1 MYYKY
6 KLYFM
11 YIYCEI
17 RCSECELNLCVF
29 IEWLLRILKN
39 CFFVSYVKFI
49 LNYLKYILNISFL
62 MWLLCKLVNFLIYL
76 FLLKVYV
83 YYLSGKKIVLIILE
97 VYRSICW
104 IIVGG
109 NNVERIIV
117 NNFCLFYFEEVING
131 VVKMIKKEVFVFCKR
146 GLGFIF

>member
-1 MYYKY
+1 M
-6 KLYFM
+6 
-11 YIYCEI
+11 
-17 RCSECELNLCVF
+17 
-29 IEWLLRILKN
+29 RILKN